1 MVDRISNYA
10 TSTQLMSY
18 LNRTQNRLIDWQFQL
33 SSKQKSADYQGI
45 SKNAQYLLSLEAS
58 RDSIVGFQK
67 NNEIMNVRLD
77 ITATALT
84 SMEKNINDFKKNLST
99 FTNTQGKTEQN
110 IATIQQNAFNSLLSL
125 QAYLNT
131 PVGSRYAFG
140 GGRVDNAP
148 VDLGL
153 TNLTDFQT
161 TYNGASVTY
170 PTTRDAHI
178 ENFSIAKDSTGKAN
192 WLKFEQDGDG
202 NTATAG
208 VGTITATTAQFAN
221 ISVGSTIEITGT
233 ANNNGTYTVNAVTGG
248 GTKIEVVTRMLTDE
262 LNNAAAV
269 ITQSNGTELTLD
281 DFTDLSFDRAT
292 NRITVGAASLG
303 TDALSGLTVGSTFT
317 VSGTAQ
323 NNGTYTVAAVAAN
336 GNTVDIVPKK
346 LTDEGTA
353 LTPTLNF
360 AGNQTF
366 TVNTGDDTISA
377 AAGNYTGVTAGM
389 SIVIAGTASN
399 NGTYTVTSV
408 ASDGSSINVRETLTA
423 EAAVASTAVV
433 SNADGTIASRTY
445 YSGDELSLT
454 HRVDDNRSFEVDLN
468 GLDPAFEKAIRAM
481 AIIAQGD
488 YGTAGG
494 LDQNIAR
501 AENALYLLNSAYD
514 GTIAG
519 TAPYGDELT
528 SNIKSV
534 QVTLGY
540 QQVLIEQTTVSH
552 VSYKGFLDTQI
563 GNIENSDELET
574 ITRLL
579 DDQRALEASYQALAR
594 IRELSLINYM

>member
-33 SSKQKSADYQGI
+33 SSQQKSADYQGI

-58 RDSIVGFQK
+58 RDSIGGFQK
-67 NNEIMNVRLD
+67 NNEIMNVRLN

-84 SMEKNINDFKKNLST
+84 SMETNINDFKKNLST
-99 FTNTQGKTEQN
+99 FTNTQGKTEAN

-140 GGRVDNAP
+140 GGRVDGAP

-153 TNLTDFQT
+153 TNLADFQAT
-161 TYNGASVTY
+161 FNGSTVSY

-178 ENFSIAKDSTGKAN
+178 ENFTLAKDSDGKAN
-192 WLKFEQDGDG
+192 WLTFEQDGDG

-221 ISVGSTIEITGT
+221 VSVGSTIEITGT
-233 ANNNGTYTVNAVTGG
+233 SKNNGTYTVKAVT
-248 GTKIEVVTRMLTDE
+248 GTKIEVVTRMLTNE

-269 ITQSNGTELTLD
+269 ITKSNGTQLKAAN
-281 DFTDLSFDRAT
+281 FTDLSFDRDD

-303 TDALSGLTVGSTFT
+303 TNALSGLTVGSTFT

-353 LTPTLNF
+353 ATPTLNF

-366 TVNTGDDTISA
+366 TVNAGDDTISA
-377 AAGNYTGVTAGM
+377 AAGSYTGVTAGM
-389 SIVIAGTASN
+389 SIVIAGTAAN

-423 EAAVASTAVV
+423 EAAVVSTAVV

-445 YSGDELSLT
+445 YSGDKLSLT

-481 AIIAQGD
+481 AIVAQGD
-488 YGTAGG
+488 YGTEGG

-501 AENALYLLNSAYD
+501 AENSLYLLNSAYD
-514 GTIAG
+514 GTVSG

-528 SNIKSV
+528 SNIKGI

-540 QQVLIEQTTVSH
+540 QQVLIKQTTVSH
-552 VSYKGFLDTQI
+552 VSYKGFLNTQI
-563 GNIENSDELET
+563 SNIENSDELET

-579 DDQRALEASYQALAR
+579 DDQRALEASYQALSR